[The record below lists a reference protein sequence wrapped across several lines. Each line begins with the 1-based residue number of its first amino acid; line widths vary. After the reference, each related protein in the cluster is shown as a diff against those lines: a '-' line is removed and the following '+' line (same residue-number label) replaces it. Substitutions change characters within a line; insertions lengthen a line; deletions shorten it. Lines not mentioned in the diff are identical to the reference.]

1 MDLRGRNKV
10 SAEFSM
16 ASMTDIVFLLLIFFM
31 LTSTLVTTSAL
42 DLILPKSKA
51 ETVKKQDISV
61 AIKKDLKITVNDRPV
76 TEDALESEL
85 VSLIAGKEA
94 PVIILFA
101 DESVPTGK
109 VVKVMDIAYRN
120 RMKMVLATDPK

>member
-1 MDLRGRNKV
+1 MDLRGRNKI
-10 SAEFSM
+10 SADFSM

-51 ETVKKQDISV
+51 ETVKKQDV
-61 AIKKDLKITVNDRPV
+61 TVTIKKDLKIMVNDRSV
-76 TEDALESEL
+76 MEESLESEL
-85 VSLIAGKEA
+85 LSLTRGKES
-94 PVIILFA
+94 PVIILLA

-109 VVKVMDIAYRN
+109 VVNVMDIAYRN

>member
-61 AIKKDLKITVNDRPV
+61 AIKKDLKILVNDKIV
-76 TEDALESEL
+76 SEESLEPEL
-85 VSLIAGKEA
+85 LAIARGKDA
-94 PVIILFA
+94 PVVILFA

>member
-51 ETVKKQDISV
+51 ETVKKQDVSV

-76 TEDALESEL
+76 SEDALEAEL
-85 VSLIAGKEA
+85 VSLTAGKEA

>member
-1 MDLRGRNKV
+1 MDFRGRNKI

-61 AIKKDLKITVNDRPV
+61 AIKKDLKILVNDRPV
-76 TEDALESEL
+76 GEDQLESEL
-85 VSLIAGKEA
+85 LRLTVGRDA
-94 PVIILFA
+94 PVLILFA